1 MPWSLSVPP
10 ENIRKPFVLMFS
22 GGIKETSG
30 MKWLND
36 VMTKS
41 KNSHH
46 ENYIEKLY
54 NMT

>member
-10 ENIRKPFVLMFS
+10 ENIRKPLVLMFS

-36 VMTKS
+36 VMTNLRTVIMKTTLKS
-41 KNSHH
+41 
-46 ENYIEKLY
+46 YTI
-54 NMT
+54 